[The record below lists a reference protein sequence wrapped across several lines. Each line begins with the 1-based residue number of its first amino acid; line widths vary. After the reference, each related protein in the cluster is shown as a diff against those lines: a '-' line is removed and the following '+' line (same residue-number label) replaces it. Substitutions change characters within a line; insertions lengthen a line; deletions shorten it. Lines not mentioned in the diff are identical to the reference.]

1 METIRNRK
9 YGVFIATGVIE
20 SIFEKLY
27 KEIIGPDGFI
37 GKFYNICK
45 EDIALIWKLF
55 QRIEK
60 FIFQG

>member
-1 METIRNRK
+1 METIWNRK
-9 YGVFIATGVIE
+9 YGVFIATEVIA
-20 SIFEKLY
+20 SVFENLS

-55 QRIEK
+55 QRTEK